1 MQYVDLHEIC
11 SRSHNDRI
19 QCSEAKILQKLN
31 ELQLEFQE
39 GKRAAPAFS
48 LVTVENLDKEETW
61 QDIVKELQTKD
72 LDTKSIS
79 TNQGYIR
86 NWIDQVMLAD
96 EDVDAGKSL
105 RIQIHRLIPSFKV
118 LSICLYI
125 SQCLDQAIL
134 LYKKKMKDV
143 A

>member
-1 MQYVDLHEIC
+1 M
-11 SRSHNDRI
+11 
-19 QCSEAKILQKLN
+19 
-31 ELQLEFQE
+31 
-39 GKRAAPAFS
+39 
-48 LVTVENLDKEETW
+48 TVENLDKEETW